1 MQTQEISSKMKLSR
15 HFSYSTLN
23 HQGALRFI
31 RANNQALP
39 RGLQDTVSNRTHSSN
54 NRLILQLTQANIWH
68 NKHLRQMLR
77 FLTWQA
83 ITNPQVEL
91 CQLRVAEEVSSFQ
104 TMSSGTSLI

>member
-31 RANNQALP
+31 RANQALP

-54 NRLILQLTQANIWH
+54 NRLILQITQANIWD

-83 ITNPQVEL
+83 ITNPQEEL
-91 CQLRVAEEVSSFQ
+91 CQLRAEEVSSFQ
-104 TMSSGTSLI
+104 TSSSGTSLI